1 MSILRVIGVIGLVL
15 LAALALVLI
24 GLSIKEN
31 DFWGVFMG
39 FGFMALLAFLADT
52 LRVEAA
58 KQLNPEATTRPSRR
72 IFYVFLLFGGVLM
85 SISGVNELLQAQ
97 WWTAAKHLLLALVVL
112 AAVIGEL
119 YLGYRN
125 RI

>member
-1 MSILRVIGVIGLVL
+1 MTILRVIGVIGLVL

-24 GLSIKEN
+24 GLSIKGN

-39 FGFMALLAFLADT
+39 LGFMALLAFFADT

-58 KQLNPEATTRPSRR
+58 KQLNPAATTRPSRR
-72 IFYVFLLFGGVLM
+72 IFYGVLLFGGVLM
-85 SISGVNELLQAQ
+85 SVSGINGLLQAQ
-97 WWTAAKHLLLALVVL
+97 WWTAAKHLLLAFIVL

-125 RI
+125 RT